1 MCVKSPREIEVANC
15 IKAKYDAG
23 ISNLQA
29 DGSGVVKK
37 AGTEFERV
45 TDVAS
50 CLMARDYKGLG
61 NYIGNGVIE
70 IENLTGL

>member
-1 MCVKSPREIEVANC
+1 MSSPLEKLR
-15 IKAKYDAG
+15 
-23 ISNLQA
+23 LQTVSRQGMTQESVTYRQTEA
-29 DGSGVVKK
+29 VLLKK

-70 IENLTGL
+70 RWKK

>member
-1 MCVKSPREIEVANC
+1 MSSPLEKSRSQIALRQSMTQESATYKQTEAV
-15 IKAKYDAG
+15 
-23 ISNLQA
+23 LL
-29 DGSGVVKK
+29 KK

>member
-1 MCVKSPREIEVANC
+1 MSSLLEKSRSQTVSRQGMTQESATYRQTETV
-15 IKAKYDAG
+15 
-23 ISNLQA
+23 LL
-29 DGSGVVKK
+29 KK
-37 AGTEFERV
+37 VGTEFERV

-70 IENLTGL
+70 WRK